1 MNTADTVRAQS
12 RKDPAQLEHE
22 IDQQRD
28 HIGELIHALEN
39 RLSPG
44 DLFERVLGNGHGR
57 EFAGNLARTVKD
69 NPMPTLLTV
78 AGLTW
83 LYAGSHDGAHDG
95 AADPNASD
103 KPGVGERVGQAR
115 EQVSG
120 KMHSAKQ
127 RVGESAHHAMDSAR
141 SRARRSKQGFEHMLD
156 DNPMAIG
163 AMAIAA
169 GALLG
174 AMLPPTRKEDELL
187 GPVRDR
193 SRPRRHNRSGRHAW
207 RHRQTGREVTAGEH
221 DHDTAGV
228 RSTSTASTTSTSP
241 SAQPGL

>member
-57 EFAGNLARTVKD
+57 EFAGKLARTVKD

-141 SRARRSKQGFEHMLD
+141 SRARRGKQGFEHMLD
-156 DNPMAIG
+156 DNPIAIG

-193 SRPRRHNRSGRHAW
+193 FADDAKHAARSGYDAVAE
-207 RHRQTGREVTAGEH
+207 TGREVTAGEH